1 MIGIVPAVGAPAQAL
16 GIDIGGTGIKGAVVN
31 LDSGRLES
39 ERHRIPT
46 PKPATPQ
53 SVASVVGQL
62 VDQFGWSGPVGIALP
77 SVVRHGV
84 VHSAANID
92 ASWIDTDARALF
104 APVAGSH
111 VTVLNDADAAG
122 VAEMAHGA
130 GRGVAGVVITLTFG
144 TGIGSALFVDG
155 RLVPNTELG
164 HLEFRG
170 ESVERWAAA
179 SARKRDDLSWAD
191 WAERVNTFLGIVDGL
206 FSPDLVILGGGASK
220 KPDHW
225 VPLLDQRHALAV
237 AELANSA
244 GIVGAAMAAVAGR

>member
-1 MIGIVPAVGAPAQAL
+1 MPAVGAAAQAF
-16 GIDIGGTGIKGAVVN
+16 GIDIGGTGIKGAIVN
-31 LDSGRLES
+31 LDSGQLES

-53 SVASVVGQL
+53 AVAEVVGQL
-62 VDQFGWSGPVGIALP
+62 VDHFAWSGPIGIALP

-92 ASWIDTDARALF
+92 PSWIETDAHALF
-104 APVAGSH
+104 KPVVGDH

-130 GRGVAGVVITLTFG
+130 GRGVTGVVITLTFG

-164 HLEFRG
+164 HLEFQG
-170 ESVERWAAA
+170 DSVERWAAA
-179 SARKRDDLSWAD
+179 SARERDGLSWSD

-220 KPDHW
+220 KPDRW
-225 VPLLDQRHALAV
+225 VPLLKQRHELAV

-244 GIVGAAMAAVAGR
+244 GIVGAAMAAVAAL